1 MQIQMFQICK
11 VKPIIHRSEALA
23 RAPRIRLAIVAGAI
37 FALCSIV
44 VPSAVAAQTQPLI
57 GNHPTA
63 NVANMRSHADA
74 ARPLNI
80 HISFAPRNPVA
91 LAKLLADLQN
101 PASPLCHKWLSPA
114 QFNANFGRS
123 ADEVAAVREWLSA
136 GGMRVIE
143 SSPRGLT
150 TSATVAQAESALATP
165 MIASTDGTLYANAND
180 PQIPAKF
187 AGIIGSIEGLDN
199 THHSLAMAIR
209 PPHPNA
215 TPSTASSNQPTR
227 TSRLRGRRSHYPH
240 QPTLMR
246 AAIAD

>member
-1 MQIQMFQICK
+1 MPAPASHPRVARRRFLAHRAPIPDGAAIAPLTGSGTEMKSSDGHSKAPPNKAKTLSQECKSKMFQICK

-101 PASPLCHKWLSPA
+101 PTSARYHKWLSPA
-114 QFNANFGRS
+114 QFNTNFGRS
-123 ADEVAAVREWLSA
+123 AD
-136 GGMRVIE
+136 
-143 SSPRGLT
+143 
-150 TSATVAQAESALATP
+150 
-165 MIASTDGTLYANAND
+165 
-180 PQIPAKF
+180 
-187 AGIIGSIEGLDN
+187 
-199 THHSLAMAIR
+199 
-209 PPHPNA
+209 
-215 TPSTASSNQPTR
+215 
-227 TSRLRGRRSHYPH
+227 
-240 QPTLMR
+240 
-246 AAIAD
+246 

>member
-1 MQIQMFQICK
+1 MQIQMFQICI
-11 VKPIIHRSEALA
+11 VERIIHVSDAFA
-23 RAPRIRLAIVAGAI
+23 RLPRILFTLIAAAI
-37 FALCSIV
+37 FALYSIV
-44 VPSAVAAQTQPLI
+44 VPSAAAAQTQPLI

-74 ARPLNI
+74 TRPLNI

-101 PASPLCHKWLSPA
+101 PASPLYHKWLSPA
-114 QFNANFGRS
+114 QFNARFGRS

-150 TSATVAQAESALATP
+150 TSATVAQAESALSTP

-180 PQIPAKF
+180 PQNSSEIRRYNW
-187 AGIIGSIEGLDN
+187 INRGSRQ
-199 THHSLAMAIR
+199 HPSLARDGDTSA
-209 PPHPNA
+209 
-215 TPSTASSNQPTR
+215 PSERHAYHGFLQSADQDLSVARTA
-227 TSRLRGRRSHYPH
+227 L
-240 QPTLMR
+240 
-246 AAIAD
+246 A